1 MRADIFVATKL
12 DISRNKASELIK
24 NSKVM
29 FDGEILSKPAFEI
42 EDADIKLLDKIYVGR
57 GALKLKSF
65 LRYLNLDLKGKNA
78 LDIGSSTGGF
88 MQILLENGIDKVVGI
103 DVGKDQLDKSLRDDG
118 RVEIY
123 EETDIREFK
132 NNDKFDI
139 ITCDVSFISILQILK
154 DIDRFMYEGSTA
166 VLLFKP
172 QYEVGKSVKRN
183 KKGVVVDKKSIG
195 LVMKNFELECAKLGW
210 ILIETKE
217 CELKGKE
224 GNAEFFYAFNKR

>member
-12 DISRNKASELIK
+12 GISRNKASELIK

-42 EDADIKLLDKIYVGR
+42 EDADIKLLDEIYVGR
-57 GALKLKSF
+57 GALKLKGF
-65 LRYLNLDLKGKNA
+65 LKCLNLDLKGKNA
-78 LDIGSSTGGF
+78 LDIGSSAGGF

-103 DVGKDQLDKSLRDDG
+103 DVGKDQLDKSLRDDS

-132 NNDKFDI
+132 NDNKFDI

-154 DIDRFMYEGSTA
+154 DIDRFMSVDSTA
-166 VLLFKP
+166 ILLFKP
-172 QYEVGKSVKRN
+172 QYEVGKGVKRN

-195 LVMKNFELECAKLGW
+195 LTMKNFERECANLGW

>member
-42 EDADIKLLDKIYVGR
+42 EDADIKLLDEIYVGR